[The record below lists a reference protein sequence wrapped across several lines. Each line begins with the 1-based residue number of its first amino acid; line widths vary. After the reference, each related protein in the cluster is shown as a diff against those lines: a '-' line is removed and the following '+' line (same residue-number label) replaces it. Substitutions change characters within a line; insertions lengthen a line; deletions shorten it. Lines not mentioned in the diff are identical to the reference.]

1 MIDLRGNP
9 THVCVCGSTIWNIK
23 AMFENGAIA
32 LYFLDMSCA
41 QCGSMATA
49 PTEVDGGTV

>member
-9 THVCVCGSTIWNIK
+9 THVCVCGSTVWNIK

-41 QCGSMATA
+41 QCGFMATA
-49 PTEVDGGTV
+49 PTEVDGGVV